1 MPATGGL
8 CGPSSSSTLTVILAN
23 ATRPRRE
30 WALVVTAV
38 TGGVLVTLY
47 CVRRGPCGRRRSAEK
62 FGCYTPWFALPLRSA
77 ARPEMTRANNDDTRL
92 ASDGLAGVTR
102 EAGAPVRGRL
112 AADQHFGPYRIV
124 REVGRG
130 GMGEVYEADE
140 VETGRR
146 VALKLL
152 SHALV
157 DRQAIDRF
165 LREGRLAASVSHP
178 NSVYIFGSHE
188 IDGIPVIAME
198 LVSGGTFEDLVER
211 QGPLAPTA
219 AVEAALQ
226 LIAGLEAAESRG
238 VLHRDIKP
246 SNAFVDAA
254 GVVKIGDYGLSVSTS
269 GGDET
274 RLTMAGT
281 FLGTP
286 AYASPEQVRAA
297 ALDVR
302 SDIYSVGATLHFL
315 LTGQPP
321 FPQKG
326 AMQVLAAV
334 LQDTPESPRKI
345 ARVVPEALAQVVLRC
360 LKKDPAARYASYAS
374 LRQALLAFSRQPVT
388 TAPLSLRFGASLIDT
403 LVLALIVTAP
413 MHSVTVRW
421 QGWLALAAAV
431 LQIALKLPY
440 YAVLEGRYGT
450 TLGKRLLGLR
460 VVSANGTPAGLA
472 RAAIRAAVFLTVY
485 AARDF
490 VPWPDPVTFGLA
502 LLALFATARRRS
514 GLRGLHEVASGTR
527 TVVATRALVS
537 SRKRQRPSTV
547 RPVANGALTLG
558 GYAVRERLWERDG
571 EALDAAWDS
580 ALDRTVWIHHVAP
593 QTSPLSPVRQMVARQ
608 TRLRWLASRRSA
620 DEHWDA
626 YEAIDGGP
634 PEVESSDAVLAIL
647 GDLASECERALAD
660 GTMPVRVSADRLW
673 LSSDGAIRL
682 TEFSVSGASAAPPI
696 EVREVRTAQAFLYA
710 AGVESV
716 GGDLARAPLPLAV
729 RAVIDRIGQGGY
741 ATFTDIADALRA
753 ASRSAARISTPQR
766 IGAVALGA
774 VLVVLTLALNAWKI
788 PAALALRQQPEIETL
803 GLMLNRQLF
812 LEGGRGTSVFAQW
825 RSRNPGSTYTA
836 PEREAF
842 RIYVGDRF
850 GALLSDSATWDLL
863 DRYWSNGD
871 AIAAAG
877 KQARAAAAAAS
888 PDERRRAAQ
897 TAGAIV
903 ADVVQRPVAQSN
915 AWLDQFLSLNADVAK
930 GLFTFGAMAVVIA
943 LIFRGSVVLR
953 LLGCGIAG
961 PDGTRASWLRAWAR
975 TLFAWLPMLAA
986 CALFQWGL
994 RMDLHA
1000 MVGPSLFVLANALM
1014 IGGAVVAVWRPAWS
1028 LHDRL
1033 AGTRIVPK

>member
-1 MPATGGL
+1 
-8 CGPSSSSTLTVILAN
+8 
-23 ATRPRRE
+23 
-30 WALVVTAV
+30 
-38 TGGVLVTLY
+38 
-47 CVRRGPCGRRRSAEK
+47 
-62 FGCYTPWFALPLRSA
+62 
-77 ARPEMTRANNDDTRL
+77 MTRANSDDTHL
-92 ASDGLAGVTR
+92 ASDGLAGVTGD
-102 EAGAPVRGRL
+102 AGTPARGPRL
-112 AADQHFGPYRIV
+112 APDQHFGPYRIV

-157 DRQAIDRF
+157 DRQAVDRF
-165 LREGRLAASVSHP
+165 LREGRLAAAVSHP

-188 IDGIPVIAME
+188 IDGIPAIAME
-198 LVSGGTFEDLVER
+198 LVSGGTLEDLVER
-211 QGPLAPTA
+211 QGPMAPTA

-315 LTGQPP
+315 LTGRPP

-345 ARVVPEALAQVVLRC
+345 APVVPAALAQVVLRC
-360 LKKDPAARYASYAS
+360 LKKDPAARYASYTS

-388 TAPLSLRFGASLIDT
+388 TAPLSLRFGASLVDT

-413 MHSVTVRW
+413 VGTLTVRW
-421 QGWLALAAAV
+421 QGWLALTAPV
-431 LQIALKLPY
+431 LQIALKALY
-440 YAVLEGRYGT
+440 YAVLEGRFGA

-460 VVSANGTPAGLA
+460 VVSANGTPAGLS

-490 VPWPDPVTFGLA
+490 VPWPDPVTFVLA

-537 SRKRQRPSTV
+537 SRRRRRPSTIV
-547 RPVANGALTLG
+547 HPVASGALTLG
-558 GYAVRERLWERDG
+558 GYAVRGRLWKRDG
-571 EALDAAWDS
+571 EALDAAWDG
-580 ALDRTVWIHHVAP
+580 ALDRAVWIHHVAP
-593 QTSPLSPVRQMVARQ
+593 QTSPPSPVRQMVARQ

-634 PEVESSDAVLAIL
+634 PEVQSSDAVLAIV
-647 GDLASECERALAD
+647 GDLSSECDLALAD
-660 GTMPVRVSADRLW
+660 GTMPAVVSADRLW

-696 EVREVRTAQAFLYA
+696 EVREVRTAQAFLHA
-710 AGVESV
+710 ACVESV
-716 GGDLARAPLPLAV
+716 GGDLSLAALPLSV

-741 ATFTDIADALRA
+741 ATFTDIAAALRA

-766 IGAVALGA
+766 IGAIALGA

-788 PAALALRQQPEIETL
+788 PAALALRRQPEIETL

-850 GALLSDSATWDLL
+850 GALLSEPATWDLL
-863 DRYWSNGD
+863 DRVPGRTATRSRPPASRLAPRLRRRLRTN
-871 AIAAAG
+871 AAVRRRRPAPSWPTSRSG
-877 KQARAAAAAAS
+877 RLPSRMPGWTSSSPSTPTWQKGSSRSVSWPWCSRSFFVVRSCCGCLAAAS
-888 PDERRRAAQ
+888 PVR
-897 TAGAIV
+897 TAPVRHGFEPGRGRCSRGCRCLPPARSSSGDCGWICTRWS
-903 ADVVQRPVAQSN
+903 DRPSSC
-915 AWLDQFLSLNADVAK
+915 W
-930 GLFTFGAMAVVIA
+930 
-943 LIFRGSVVLR
+943 
-953 LLGCGIAG
+953 
-961 PDGTRASWLRAWAR
+961 
-975 TLFAWLPMLAA
+975 
-986 CALFQWGL
+986 
-994 RMDLHA
+994 RM
-1000 MVGPSLFVLANALM
+1000 
-1014 IGGAVVAVWRPAWS
+1014 R
-1028 LHDRL
+1028 
-1033 AGTRIVPK
+1033 